1 MLNKKRTLEEQYRKM
16 CELAGVTPNKFLL
29 KEQQEI
35 ISGGN
40 EPAPRPDDMGPNAY
54 MLLNLEPGML
64 DQATKFSNNL
74 IQPLADKLIYND
86 FEAKKQ
92 KKIVVKWKPA
102 FKSVVK
108 WYEGDKAAIP
118 ANLIALIKNLQAKG
132 MPILGSEFGQGQ
144 SGGGAPAGS
153 TPQYSGEL
161 VLGSNNKI
169 EGIQLAKGLSYSMT
183 GDVLLPF
190 VKTKNAILIFNTGT
204 NGNKVK
210 IEFVATVVAPETMG
224 IPPVAPNLKEVKNLF
239 ADDSD
244 QLNKDN
250 VQYKEFIKE
259 FIDYMKKG
267 GKFKGVQIESSTSKV
282 PSRKYKDQGGN
293 ETLAK
298 LRAES
303 LKKAIT
309 EDMKA
314 AGYDV
319 TFLEPII
326 KPEQGPDWT
335 PDQYFVNGKFVE
347 EKRQEYN
354 EKYGPFRYVS
364 ANLVV

>member
-1 MLNKKRTLEEQYRKM
+1 MLNKKRTLEEQYIKI
-16 CELAGVTPNKFLL
+16 CKLTGVNPNLSLL
-29 KEQQEI
+29 KEQQELV
-35 ISGGN
+35 SGGN

-92 KKIVVKWKPA
+92 KKTVSKWKPE

-118 ANLIALIKNLQAKG
+118 ANLISLIKNLQAKG
-132 MPILGSEFGQGQ
+132 MPVLGSEFGQTG
-144 SGGGAPAGS
+144 GGGAPAQP
-153 TPQYSGEL
+153 TAQFTGEL
-161 VLGSNNKI
+161 VLGANNKI
-169 EGIQLAKGLSYSMT
+169 DGIQLAKGLTYDKT
-183 GDVLLPF
+183 GNTLLPF

-204 NGNKVK
+204 NASKVK
-210 IEFVATVVAPETMG
+210 IEFVATVVPPDAMN
-224 IPPVAPNLKEVKNLF
+224 IPPDVPKLERVKDLF

-250 VQYKEFIKE
+250 AQYKTFINLLV
-259 FIDYMKKG
+259 DYMKKG

-282 PSRKYKDQGGN
+282 PSTKYKDQGGN

-303 LKKAIT
+303 LKNAIT

-335 PDQYFVNGKFVE
+335 PDEYFVNGKFVE
-347 EKRQEYN
+347 EKKGEYN
-354 EKYGPFRYVS
+354 DKYGPFRYVS
-364 ANLVV
+364 ANVVV